1 VTKPKIPNFVSFQA
15 QVKYLIFIE
24 YL

>member
-1 VTKPKIPNFVSFQA
+1 VTKPKIPNFVSFQV